1 MTDTI
6 MPITKHEGR
15 NVKRIREILGVKQ
28 DALATT
34 LGINQQKM
42 SFIESKE
49 KIDDEQMKE
58 IAKALNVPVEAIR
71 NFNEDAVFNKIL
83 TFNDNS
89 TMNDHSSFNYQ
100 CTINSLE
107 KQVELLEE
115 NKKLYERLLQV
126 EKEKNALY
134 EKLLSE
140 KNI

>member
-6 MPITKHEGR
+6 MPTTKHEGR